1 MAVSLGIL
9 TVTAMATLERYQ
21 ESKFQQA
28 SRTDSSVVPRRSS
41 SETDWKTPHV
51 SEKYQSR
58 FGRCPSAA
66 GSGDTAIGTSCSDST
81 EEFCN
86 SSGSSSFQPIRS
98 QVAIPTAHVMPST
111 LEPSPT
117 KAQVT
122 SEHSASKNII
132 LTSSKSALS
141 GSNPVTTGSAQTGDL
156 NGAKA
161 TGLPV
166 ETLLSYRNGESA
178 LEQSFFPSADLAKGE
193 DTRKFDTPNIEP
205 TLNQSA
211 FLDTIYSDPRHMFQ
225 VYKSQG
231 TIPPETGKEPYKVL
245 PESKAPSANS
255 GVSEQLH
262 SATLPSRTGFMPIGL
277 QPSHM
282 FPKPLALQSQMWRQE
297 PYTMQPV
304 SSDRSC
310 DLNIWRQQQLDSM
323 RLRVEQLQLL
333 SGTACHQP
341 AVYAPPLHSI
351 ESSRWDSVLKA
362 SETLLKEKDML
373 VERQRQHI
381 SQLEQKVRESEL
393 QVHSALLSR
402 TVPYGDVCMMRLQEM
417 QRENSFLRAQFAEK
431 AESFSKEK
439 SDLEKKLAASEV
451 DVKELQKILKE
462 TTQKHT
468 EEMKK
473 QEERVKGRDKHINT
487 LKKKCQKES
496 EQNRES
502 QQRIE
507 TLERYLADLPTREDH
522 QKQSQQLK
530 ELNLKSSSLQD
541 KVVELEKKLSEAR
554 AACRERDTQ
563 LEIEKRRELELLSTV
578 HSLQEKTEQCLK
590 NRGGIELPSQ
600 EAEDLQQNQALQKER
615 DCLKKVIESQQKKM
629 EHLSLHVKDLE
640 EQVVQEEGTAQALKE
655 EVRTKDAAL
664 QQLRAAVKE
673 LSLQNQ
679 DLMEKHLTLQE
690 QLRQVDH
697 NRPLSGESDQLI
709 VQLHQELARCLQDLQ
724 SVCSVVTQRAQG
736 KDPNLSL
743 LLGIHSAQSFIDEQ
757 KDLQDPESIAKK
769 LAEVKQLHKD
779 IEDLRTAI
787 SDRYA
792 QDMGDNCITQ

>member
-1 MAVSLGIL
+1 
-9 TVTAMATLERYQ
+9 MATVERYQ
-21 ESKFQQA
+21 DAKFQQA
-28 SRTDSSVVPRRSS
+28 SRT
-41 SETDWKTPHV
+41 EL
-51 SEKYQSR
+51 
-58 FGRCPSAA
+58 
-66 GSGDTAIGTSCSDST
+66 
-81 EEFCN
+81 CN
-86 SSGSSSFQPIRS
+86 SSSSSSFHPIRS
-98 QVAIPTAHVMPST
+98 QIPIPTAHVMPST
-111 LEPSPT
+111 LDTSPT
-117 KAQVT
+117 KSHLT
-122 SEHSASKNII
+122 LEHSTSKNIT
-132 LTSSKSALS
+132 LTI
-141 GSNPVTTGSAQTGDL
+141 GSAQMNDL

-161 TGLPV
+161 TVLPL
-166 ETLLSYRNGESA
+166 ENSLHYRNGENG
-178 LEQSFFPSADLAKGE
+178 LQESFLPAADLAKAD

-211 FLDTIYSDPRHMFQ
+211 LLDTFYSDPHLMFQ

-231 TIPPETGKEPYKVL
+231 ILSSDASKESYRVL
-245 PESKAPSANS
+245 PESKAPPANS
-255 GVSEQLH
+255 GVSEH
-262 SATLPSRTGFMPIGL
+262 LPKRTGFIPLGL
-277 QPSHM
+277 PASHV
-282 FPKPLALQSQMWRQE
+282 FPKPLAFQHQMWQQE

-310 DLNIWRQQQLDSM
+310 DLNSWRQQQQQLESM

-333 SGTACHQP
+333 SGAACHQP
-341 AVYAPPLHSI
+341 SVYATPLHSI
-351 ESSRWDSVLKA
+351 ETCHWDSVLKA

-402 TVPYGDVCMMRLQEM
+402 TAPYGDICMLRLQEL

-431 AESFSKEK
+431 TESFNKEK

-451 DVKELQKILKE
+451 EVRELQKFLKE
-462 TTQKHT
+462 TTEKHN
-468 EEMKK
+468 EETKK

-496 EQNRES
+496 EQNKES

-530 ELNLKSSSLQD
+530 ELDLKSTDLQD
-541 KVVELEKKLSEAR
+541 KIAELEKKLSEAR
-554 AACRERDTQ
+554 AACRERDAQ
-563 LEIEKRRELELLSTV
+563 LETEKRKELELLSKV
-578 HSLQEKTEQCLK
+578 HSLQEKADQCRK
-590 NRGGIELPSQ
+590 NRGGLESPFQ
-600 EAEDLQQNQALQKER
+600 EEENLKQENQALQKER
-615 DCLKKVIESQQKKM
+615 DCLKKMMENQQKKT
-629 EHLSLHVKDLE
+629 EHMSLCIKNLE
-640 EQVVQEEGTAQALKE
+640 EQVAQEEGTVQALKE
-655 EVRTKDAAL
+655 EVRTKDVAL
-664 QQLRAAVKE
+664 QQLRVAVKE

-690 QLRQVDH
+690 RLRQIDH
-697 NRPLSGESDQLI
+697 KTLLLGESGQLTL
-709 VQLHQELARCLQDLQ
+709 QLHQELVRCLQDLQ
-724 SVCSVVTQRAQG
+724 SVCSVVTQQAQG

-743 LLGIHSAQSFIDEQ
+743 LLGIHSAQSSIDEK
-757 KDLQDPESIAKK
+757 KDLQDPTAITKK